1 MVFKVEQ
8 QGKIDYPMR
17 PEIREAITALTGL
30 PEVKKAMTYIE
41 SDHEN
46 CISEQLELVVIP
58 APTFHEEKRAA
69 YLAEKFRAFGLEDV
83 HIDSIGNVMGTRR
96 GSGNGPTVVIDGHM
110 DTVYPLETKLEPR
123 RDEDFIYC
131 PGIVDDT
138 RACAAMLSVLRALN
152 DADIKTKGDLIF
164 LGTVREEGMGGFAG
178 MKQFCK
184 DHPELGASVCMDGD
198 GARGIIYQS
207 TGFKTIEVTFHGT
220 GGHAY
225 GAFGEVANPLHA
237 AARAVTKIADL
248 QVPGE
253 PRTTYCVSNFHA
265 GNDAGIHAI
274 VPEATIKVNYRS
286 NGQAQ
291 LEALDKEVFR
301 CIEEACAEETARW
314 GKDTI
319 TYTVKTYCDVP
330 AGSLDAHDPIVE
342 ATWACIEYLGKDPF
356 LMEGGPTNASIP
368 ITSGIPA
375 VCLGCG
381 DEETFVHNAAKER
394 FPVKKSYEMPQLAL
408 MVALAAAG
416 VEGKLESVL

>member
-1 MVFKVEQ
+1 MVFKVEK
-8 QGKIDYPMR
+8 QGEIDYSMR
-17 PEIREAITALTGL
+17 PEIREAVSALTRL
-30 PEVKKAMTYIE
+30 SEVKKALDYIKA
-41 SDHEN
+41 DHEN

-58 APTFHEEKRAA
+58 SPTFHEEKRAA
-69 YLAEKFRAFGLEDV
+69 YMAEKFHEFGLEDV
-83 HIDSIGNVMGTRR
+83 HIDSIGNVMGIRR
-96 GSGNGPTVVIDGHM
+96 GTGNGPTVVIDGHM
-110 DTVYPLETKLEPR
+110 DTVYPLETPLEPR
-123 RDEDFIYC
+123 RDDEFIHC

-164 LGTVREEGMGGFAG
+164 LGTVQEEGMGGFSG
-178 MKQFCK
+178 MKKFCD
-184 DHPELGASVCMDGD
+184 DHPDLGASVCMDGD

-207 TGFKTIEVTFHGT
+207 TGFKTIEVTFHGV

-225 GAFGEVANPLHA
+225 GAFGEIANPLHA
-237 AARAVTKIADL
+237 AARTVAKIADL

-274 VPEATIKVNYRS
+274 VPEAAIKVNYRS
-286 NGQAQ
+286 NGQAE
-291 LEALDKEVFR
+291 LETLDKEVFR

-314 GKDTI
+314 GKNTI

-330 AGSLDAHDPIVE
+330 AGSLGEHDPIVE
-342 ATWACIEYLGKDPF
+342 ATWACIEYLGKEPF

-368 ITSGIPA
+368 ITRGIPA

-381 DEETFVHNAAKER
+381 DVETFCHNAAMER
-394 FPVKKSYEMPQLAL
+394 FPVKNSFEMPQLAL

-416 VEGKLESVL
+416 VDGKLEPVL